1 MASAMEAGVQRID
14 PGDHQDNR
22 GDYAPPGDDPSS
34 ISATERKRLFANL
47 ILPHLDDA
55 FSLARWLTGN
65 RVDAE
70 DVVQDASLRAFR
82 AIEQLNHGDPRIWLL
97 KIVRN
102 ASYLWLRKNRPATIL
117 TVEDLE
123 GVEQLQTR
131 AFEPDAD
138 TPENALIAK
147 TEIKRLKAMIEKLPR
162 PIREILIMRDVQG
175 RSYREIAEICGMPL
189 GTVMSRL
196 ARARNSLERNATVQT
211 PGPSVPIDRARKART
226 RTYKQHAARLVG
238 ASPSHR

>member
-1 MASAMEAGVQRID
+1 MEAGVQQIN
-14 PGDHQDNR
+14 PGDHQDGR
-22 GDYAPPGDDPSS
+22 GEHARPADGLSS
-34 ISATERKRLFANL
+34 ISGTERRRLFANL

-65 RVDAE
+65 RTDAE

-82 AIEQLNHGDPRIWLL
+82 ALEQLNHGDSRIWLL

-102 ASYLWLRKNRPATIL
+102 AAYHWLRKNRPPAIL

-123 GVEQLQTR
+123 GVEQLQAR

-147 TEIKRLKAMIEKLPR
+147 TEIKRLKAMIERLPR

-175 RSYREIAEICGMPL
+175 RSYREIAAICGMPL

-196 ARARNSLERNATVQT
+196 ARARNSLERNATV
-211 PGPSVPIDRARKART
+211 PPSGPSAPIVGARKPRSRAH
-226 RTYKQHAARLVG
+226 KQYAARFVG
-238 ASPSHR
+238 ASPSLR

>member
-1 MASAMEAGVQRID
+1 MQFVGVQSI
-14 PGDHQDNR
+14 G
-22 GDYAPPGDDPSS
+22 GGPSS
-34 ISATERKRLFANL
+34 ARSLQDTDRRGASEEYARFTSVV
-47 ILPHLDDA
+47 LPHLDA
-55 FSLARWLTGN
+55 AYNLARWLTGN
-65 RVDAE
+65 RADAE

-102 ASYLWLRKNRPATIL
+102 ASYLWLRKNRPTAIL

-123 GVEQLQTR
+123 GVEQLQSR

-175 RSYREIAEICGMPL
+175 RSYREIAKVCGTPL

-196 ARARNSLERNATVQT
+196 ARARDSLERNATVPT
-211 PGPSVPIDRARKART
+211 PAPLVSIDRARKPRS
-226 RTYKQHAARLVG
+226 RPHKQHTPRFIRAAPCLR
-238 ASPSHR
+238 

>member
-1 MASAMEAGVQRID
+1 MEAGVQRID

-82 AIEQLNHGDPRIWLL
+82 GSSNSTMAI
-97 KIVRN
+97 
-102 ASYLWLRKNRPATIL
+102 
-117 TVEDLE
+117 
-123 GVEQLQTR
+123 
-131 AFEPDAD
+131 
-138 TPENALIAK
+138 PEF
-147 TEIKRLKAMIEKLPR
+147 
-162 PIREILIMRDVQG
+162 G
-175 RSYREIAEICGMPL
+175 Y
-189 GTVMSRL
+189 
-196 ARARNSLERNATVQT
+196 
-211 PGPSVPIDRARKART
+211 
-226 RTYKQHAARLVG
+226 
-238 ASPSHR
+238 

>member
-1 MASAMEAGVQRID
+1 MASAMEAGVPQIN
-14 PGDHQDNR
+14 PGDYQDGR
-22 GDYAPPGDDPSS
+22 GEHAPPGNDAST
-34 ISATERKRLFANL
+34 ISAIERKRLFTNL

-65 RVDAE
+65 RADAE

-102 ASYLWLRKNRPATIL
+102 ASYLWLRKNRPAAIL

-123 GVEQLQTR
+123 GVEQLQSR

-147 TEIKRLKAMIEKLPR
+147 TEIKRLKAMIDKLPR

-175 RSYREIAEICGMPL
+175 RSYREIAKICGTPL

-196 ARARNSLERNATVQT
+196 ARARDSLERNATVPT
-211 PGPSVPIDRARKART
+211 PAPLVSIERARKPRS
-226 RTYKQHAARLVG
+226 RPHKQHTPRFIRAAPGLR
-238 ASPSHR
+238 

>member
-1 MASAMEAGVQRID
+1 MEAGVQQID
-14 PGDHQDNR
+14 PDEYEDNR
-22 GDYAPPGDDPSS
+22 DDHASPADDPAS
-34 ISATERKRLFANL
+34 IGATERKRLFANL

-65 RVDAE
+65 RADAE

-82 AIEQLNHGDPRIWLL
+82 AIEQLNQGDPRIWLL

-102 ASYLWLRKNRPATIL
+102 TSYLWLRKNRPAAIL

-123 GVEQLQTR
+123 GVERLQTR

-196 ARARNSLERNATVQT
+196 ARARNSLERKITVPT
-211 PGPSVPIDRARKART
+211 SGPSVPLNET
-226 RTYKQHAARLVG
+226 RQPRSRPHKQRAARFVG
-238 ASPSHR
+238 VSAGLR